1 MLKKF
6 FNAQNENPVRG
17 DWVSQVNNDLA
28 ELGIEQNFDDIR
40 HISKHSFKRL
50 IVKDKVRLNAL
61 NIYAKKKILSPKA
74 QIFFTVN

>member
-17 DWVSQVNNDLA
+17 DWVSQVKNDLA

-50 IVKDKVRLNAL
+50 VKDKVRLNAL

-74 QIFFTVN
+74 EIFFTVN